1 MTVLEINYFK
11 QERFIALEI
20 FFINNN
26 SYMNE
31 MHTD

>member
-1 MTVLEINYFK
+1 MTVSDINYFK
-11 QERFIALEI
+11 QGGFIALEI

-26 SYMNE
+26 SYMND

>member
-1 MTVLEINYFK
+1 MTVSETNDFK
-11 QERFIALEI
+11 QEGFIALEI
-20 FFINNN
+20 FFINKN

>member
-1 MTVLEINYFK
+1 MTVSEINDFK
-11 QERFIALEI
+11 QGGFIALEI
-20 FFINNN
+20 FFINKN

>member
-1 MTVLEINYFK
+1 MTVSEINDFK
-11 QERFIALEI
+11 KGGFITLEI

>member
-1 MTVLEINYFK
+1 MTVSEINDFK
-11 QERFIALEI
+11 QGGFIASEI